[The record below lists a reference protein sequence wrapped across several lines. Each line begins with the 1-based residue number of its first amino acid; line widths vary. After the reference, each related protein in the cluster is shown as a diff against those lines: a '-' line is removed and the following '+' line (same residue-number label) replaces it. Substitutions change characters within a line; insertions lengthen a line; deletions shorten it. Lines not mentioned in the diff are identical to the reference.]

1 MFIPSAKSKLSL
13 LVVFIASIILFI
25 WVNNSRVFLE
35 EKYYTEKLEAAQLMQ
50 KAMNV
55 IKEHRLSQGILID
68 EENDPNRTYL
78 IGEKETLITTD
89 RGNLTA
95 KLTTHNPNFAAT
107 IMEMFK
113 KAKLKK
119 GDKVALSC
127 TGSLP
132 ALNIAVMSAAKILDL
147 DLIIISSVGASMF
160 GATDPDFTWLDME
173 IILNEKGIFQYKSV
187 AASLGGGRDSGR
199 GLNVV
204 GRELIISAI
213 ERNNVFLIQENS
225 LEKNIRRKMEFYED
239 FTQNSKIK
247 LYINV
252 GGGLSSLGNTVNG
265 RLVSPGYH
273 RFISTKNI
281 PLKGTMFLFAE
292 KNIPIIH
299 LLDIEKFAEMNELPI
314 SPVPLPEPGKDKFF
328 VNERYNTTITV
339 IALAILI
346 ILILTVIFFD
356 HKQLKLRE
364 DDVNKVEI

>member
-1 MFIPSAKSKLSL
+1 MFIPSAKSKSSL
-13 LVVFIASIILFI
+13 LVLFFVSLILFI

-35 EKYYTEKLEAAQLMQ
+35 EKNYKEKLEAAQLML

-55 IKEHRLSQGILID
+55 IKEHRISQGILID
-68 EENDPNRTYL
+68 KENDPNGTYL

-89 RGNLTA
+89 RGNLTS
-95 KLTTHNPNFAAT
+95 KLTTLNPNFAAT
-107 IMEMFK
+107 IVEMFK

-119 GDKVALSC
+119 GDKILMSC
-127 TGSLP
+127 TGSMP
-132 ALNIAVMSAAKILDL
+132 ALNIAIMSAAEILDL
-147 DLIIISSVGASMF
+147 KLIIISSVGASMF

-173 IILNEKGIFQYKSV
+173 TLLFNKGIFPYKSI
-187 AASLGGGRDSGR
+187 AASLGGGQDSGR
-199 GLNVV
+199 GLNVI

-213 ERNNVFLIQENS
+213 ERNNAFLIRENS

-239 FTQNSKIK
+239 FTQNSDIK
-247 LYINV
+247 LYINI
-252 GGGLSSLGNTVNG
+252 GGGLSSLGNTTNG

-292 KNIPIIH
+292 KKVPIIH
-299 LLDIEKFAEMNELPI
+299 LLNIEKFAELNDLPI

-328 VNERYNTTITV
+328 VNERYNTTVTI
-339 IALAILI
+339 ISLAILV
-346 ILILTVIFFD
+346 ILILIVIFYD
-356 HKQLKLRE
+356 HKQLKLSE